1 MTNPYILLAVGL
13 ALVFIEFYVPGA
25 IMGTIGVILIAAS
38 LIFFT
43 LENDYPLAVA
53 LYIIGIGISLGFLIR
68 FALWR
73 IKNAKPDH
81 SIYSDA
87 SQNGYQASS
96 FDKTLIG
103 KTGVVLSDLKPGGYI
118 LIDNIQ
124 HQAISQSGYISKGS
138 EVLVIDGQEESLIVT
153 NLKKSGQSS

>member
-13 ALVFIEFYVPGA
+13 ILVFIEFYVPGA
-25 IMGTIGVILIAAS
+25 VMGTIGVILIAAS

-53 LYIIGIGISLGFLIR
+53 LYIIGIGIGLGFLIK

-73 IKNAKPDH
+73 IKHTRPSM

-87 SQNGYQASS
+87 SQDGYQASS

-103 KTGVVLSDLKPGGYI
+103 KKGVVLSDLKPGGYI
-118 LIDNIQ
+118 IVEDKQ

-153 NLKKSGQSS
+153 NLQNSGEKS